1 MDAYGTYLEGNE
13 LFREKKYK
21 EAAEAF
27 ILSNSKDEH
36 FKTYERLAECY
47 LHMGLTQKALECYE
61 KGYRLNSRN
70 DVLCCKYAE
79 CLLKYTEKRE
89 YAAKLLKNTLERNAS
104 CKKAQVLMDRIEP
117 DK

>member
-13 LFREKKYK
+13 LFREGKYK

-27 ILSNSKDEH
+27 ILSNSKAEH

-61 KGYRLNSRN
+61 KGYRLNDRN
-70 DVLCCKYAE
+70 DGLSCKYAE
-79 CLLKYTEKRE
+79 CLLKYTGKSE
-89 YAAKLLKNTLERNAS
+89 YAGKLLKNILDRNAS
-104 CKKAQVLMDRIEP
+104 YKKAQELMDRIGP